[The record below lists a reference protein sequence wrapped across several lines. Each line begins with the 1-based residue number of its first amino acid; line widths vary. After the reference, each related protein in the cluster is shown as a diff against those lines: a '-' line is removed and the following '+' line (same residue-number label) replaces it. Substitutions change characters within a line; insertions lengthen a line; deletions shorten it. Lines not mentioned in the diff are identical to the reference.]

1 MALRRSTG
9 AVLIV
14 ALALAGTWA
23 RTETSEKG
31 LLRVTATWGDD
42 RFVPGWAS
50 ETVVSSDGRHVAVST
65 VGGVIIW
72 DVNGGTEVRIPMPAS
87 SYRTAQLAFGPGDRV
102 LVTARD
108 GAIWRGGR
116 GNGRKPGREAGRIE
130 RRPLRSRRARP
141 SCRCGSSTK
150 ARQSH
155 RDRDAQR
162 RACATFGLRLSGR
175 AI

>member
-14 ALALAGTWA
+14 ALALAGTWERA
-23 RTETSEKG
+23 ETSEKG
-31 LLRVTATWGDD
+31 LLRVTTTWGDD

-50 ETVVSSDGRHVAVST
+50 ETVVSSDGRHVAVSA

-87 SYRTAQLAFGPGDRV
+87 SHPNAQLAFGPGDRV

-108 GAIWRGGR
+108 GDLAGWDVATGRKLGGAQAGKR
-116 GNGRKPGREAGRIE
+116 VRDIRPPDFGTSHLTVTLTGNGRRVFVRTPDTPEHALLNVADG
-130 RRPLRSRRARP
+130 
-141 SCRCGSSTK
+141 
-150 ARQSH
+150 
-155 RDRDAQR
+155 
-162 RACATFGLRLSGR
+162 
-175 AI
+175 